1 MSIIT
6 TEVKA
11 LTPEEEAMIAALSLK
26 LTTTK
31 PRKPTDEKCLTVEQ
45 LVQIKRAAVL
55 GHSAKAI
62 CAAFNVSL
70 AYALQVKR
78 VYNPAKYQKM
88 PLTLPEK
95 VVMIQQMNQDGLP
108 DQMIGEMLGINI
120 KTVDTLSQVTPVR
133 YLVEQMLPYDQVLAN
148 LRVPR
153 YVANPVYKLGTS
165 KTRVRKIISAGRKE
179 LRTVILSSKSA
190 A

>member
-11 LTPEEEAMIAALSLK
+11 LTPEEEAMIAALSDKLATSKPRTLMDEKK
-26 LTTTK
+26 LTT
-31 PRKPTDEKCLTVEQ
+31 DQ
-45 LVQIKRAAVL
+45 IVQIRRACVM

-62 CAAFNVSL
+62 CAAFKVSL
-70 AYALQVKR
+70 AYALKMKR
-78 VYNPAKYQKM
+78 EYNPVKYQKV

-120 KTVDTLSQVTPVR
+120 KTVETLSQVTPVR

-148 LRVPR
+148 LRAPR

-165 KTRVRKIISAGRKE
+165 MTRVRKIISAGRKE
-179 LRTVILSSKSA
+179 LRPLIISSKRA

>member
-6 TEVKA
+6 TEVKP
-11 LTPEEEAMIAALSLK
+11 LTPEEEAVIAALSDK
-26 LTTTK
+26 LATNN
-31 PRKPTDEKCLTVEQ
+31 PRKPTDEKRLTTDQ

-62 CAAFNVSL
+62 CNAFNVSL

-78 VYNPAKYQKM
+78 DFNPGKYQKV

-95 VVMIQQMNQDGLP
+95 AVLIQQMKADNLP
-108 DQMIGEMLGINI
+108 DQMIGEMLGINVV
-120 KTVDTLSQVTPVR
+120 TVETLSKTTTAR
-133 YLVEQMLPYDQVLAN
+133 YLVDQMLPYDQVLAN
-148 LRVPR
+148 LRAPR
-153 YVANPVYKLGTS
+153 YVANPVYRLGTS
-165 KTRVRKIISAGRKE
+165 MIRVRRIISAGRKE
-179 LRTVILSSKSA
+179 LRTVITASKRA